1 MVGQDALIN
10 KVDQYN
16 IDTLPHSLLIE
27 GPTGCGK
34 HLLIDYIKDKFQL
47 NLSNITDAVN
57 NDVYTDMCLN
67 ANKTLYIID
76 CDKISNLYKILK
88 ILEEPMLNSF
98 IALYTTDSSFML
110 GSIKSRC
117 VLFRFDIYKKEDLLE
132 FISSDVVDVNTALK
146 IAYTPGT
153 LKNLTKAKIEA
164 IKSLSD
170 NMIVNMDKSNLAN
183 AISNISNKFNYSGED
198 YDKIDILS
206 FMNYLEYDVMT
217 RMCGTEED
225 LTILYKFVDA
235 IIMFKNQFNNKR
247 LNQEYIMQQFII
259 SLWSNIHESSRS

>member
-1 MVGQDALIN
+1 MIGQDVLISRIC
-10 KVDQYN
+10 QYS

-27 GPTGCGK
+27 GPIGCGK

-47 NLSNITDAVN
+47 NLSNITDDVD
-57 NDVYTDMCLN
+57 NDVYVNMCLN
-67 ANKTLYIID
+67 ANKTLYTID
-76 CDKISNLYKILK
+76 CDKINNLYKILK

-110 GSIKSRC
+110 DSIKSRC
-117 VLFRFDIYKKEDLLE
+117 VLFKFDTYKKEDLLE
-132 FISSDVVDVNTALK
+132 FISSDVVDVDVALK

-170 NMIVNMDKSNLAN
+170 NMIMNMNKSNLAN
-183 AISNISNKFNYSGED
+183 ALSNISNKFNYSGED
-198 YDKIDILS
+198 YDKIDVLS
-206 FMNYLEYDVMT
+206 FLNYLEYDVAT
-217 RMCGTEED
+217 RLCGVEED
-225 LTILYKFVDA
+225 LTTLYKFVDA
-235 IIMFKNQFNNKR
+235 ISMFKNQFNNKR
-247 LNQEYIMQQFII
+247 LQQEYIMQQFII